1 MGPVS
6 NMCMCM
12 CMQVREYVEAAGEE
26 RTVVHATVRHVGAAD
41 SGELRALAARH
52 AGRVVLHTLDA
63 YVESKAHLA
72 EQSGLAWLIGR
83 GWPKPVGL
91 PWA

>member
-63 YVESKAHLA
+63 MLKAKAHWP
-72 EQSGLAWLIGR
+72 SNRGLR
-83 GWPKPVGL
+83 G
-91 PWA
+91 